1 MVTES
6 EKKTFIGC
14 NTLFGL
20 VAGLVFIGG
29 ALNGLHGISKYFATI
44 LNGEESTMV
53 MVRMSLFFFTGIFM
67 ISTAILGCY
76 GAHTGNRYLLSLY
89 AFVMGLTL
97 ILQLAAVTLLVNY
110 DEWDIARN
118 AMNRSLNNYY
128 NLDSTSYNESVQFWD
143 YLQPNMECCGIDNY
157 TDWRN
162 ASQAPAVSFIPESC
176 CKPSLDHDDDVTNC
190 TRFITNGNL
199 EDAALVEKF
208 IYVDGC
214 IGEYFHDYAIDLVA
228 LYAIF
233 MAFFQ
238 VFGIVHAC
246 CLVIGLRADYRRLES
261 QIN

>member
-6 EKKTFIGC
+6 EKKTFILC

-20 VAGLVFIGG
+20 VSGLGFIGG
-29 ALNGLHGISKYFATI
+29 ALNGLHGIYKYFATI

-53 MVRMSLFFFTGIFM
+53 MVPTYLFLFTGIFM
-67 ISTAILGCY
+67 ISTVILGCY
-76 GAHTGNRYLLSLY
+76 GAHKGNWYLLSLVF
-89 AFVMGLTL
+89 AMGLTL
-97 ILQLAAVTLLVNY
+97 MPQLAAVTLLTNY
-110 DEWDIARN
+110 DYRDFVHN

-128 NLDSTSYNESVQFWD
+128 NLNSTSYNESVKFWD

-157 TDWRN
+157 INWRN

-214 IGEYFHDYAIDLVA
+214 TGEYFGYYAIDLLA
-228 LYAIF
+228 FYAIF
-233 MAFFQ
+233 MACFQ
-238 VFGIVHAC
+238 VVGIVYAC
-246 CLVIGLRADYRRLES
+246 CLVIGLRADYRRLEP